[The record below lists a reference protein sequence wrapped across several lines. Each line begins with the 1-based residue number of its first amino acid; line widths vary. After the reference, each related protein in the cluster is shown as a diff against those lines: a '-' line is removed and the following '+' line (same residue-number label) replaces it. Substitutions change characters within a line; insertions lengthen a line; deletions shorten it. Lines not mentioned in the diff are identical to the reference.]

1 MFEFNSGWA
10 AVVISVAT
18 LIYTI
23 LDGRGKKT
31 ALKINNIDTKLGMKA
46 DAMELVHLAEKVDRV
61 EDRMTTVEGEIK
73 HLPDKDTAH
82 DIQMEVAKLSGQV
95 GIIAEQ
101 LKPVTAM
108 AERIQQAMIEQ
119 VKFK

>member
-1 MFEFNSGWA
+1 MLEFNSGWA

-31 ALKINNIDTKLGMKA
+31 AQKIRDIDGRLASKA
-46 DAMELVHLAEKVDRV
+46 DAMEVGHLAEKVDRV
-61 EDRMTTVEGEIK
+61 EDRMTTVEGEIR

-82 DIQMEVAKLSGQV
+82 NIELRVSDLTGQV
-95 GIIAEQ
+95 GKLAEQ
-101 LKPVTAM
+101 LRPVTAM
-108 AERIQQAMIEQ
+108 AERIQEALIEQ

>member
-82 DIQMEVAKLSGQV
+82 DIQMEVAKLSG
-95 GIIAEQ
+95 IIAEQ